1 MVNFPL
7 DICIGLV
14 VYFFLSLFP
23 RVFGVDLSQVLL
35 EGLSFGNCILAFA
48 VHSSMVRQQDAQTPI
63 VMMGYANPIERFGYE
78 AFADACAEA
87 GVDGLITVDL
97 PPEEVKAIPTVCG
110 SLREAMESL
119 DKDREFLT
127 QGDVFTDDQIDA
139 YIALKFEEIHKFEH
153 APHPVEFEM
162 YYSS

>member
-1 MVNFPL
+1 MELKIKFIQVN
-7 DICIGLV
+7 
-14 VYFFLSLFP
+14 
-23 RVFGVDLSQVLL
+23 LL
-35 EGLSFGNCILAFA
+35 IKIY
-48 VHSSMVRQQDAQTPI
+48 MI
-63 VMMGYANPIERFGYE
+63 
-78 AFADACAEA
+78 
-87 GVDGLITVDL
+87 L
-97 PPEEVKAIPTVCG
+97 PPEEVNAIPTVCG

-127 QGDVFTDDQIDA
+127 QGGVFTDDQIDA

>member
-1 MVNFPL
+1 MNKL
-7 DICIGLV
+7 LE
-14 VYFFLSLFP
+14 LSTT
-23 RVFGVDLSQVLL
+23 DLSNL
-35 EGLSFGNCILAFA
+35 I
-48 VHSSMVRQQDAQTPI
+48 SSKKI
-63 VMMGYANPIERFGYE
+63 SS
-78 AFADACAEA
+78 
-87 GVDGLITVDL
+87 
-97 PPEEVKAIPTVCG
+97 EEVKAIPTVCG

-127 QGDVFTDDQIDA
+127 QGGVFTDDQIDA